1 MLFYIALT
9 PTLLLYPVYSLV
21 NIGLV
26 CNVPLTRS
34 VPMPWGRH
42 YLKNATLCPT
52 SISIIFPCSHFCFTQ
67 FYSFTALLCF
77 PAEKLRPKQHL
88 NVDLYLSSGGQK
100 QRSEP
105 RYSMAVVDIQPSL
118 AKNGKFAIFIVPQG
132 NMLDKFYCRK
142 VGKLKT
148 SVNKVRFKMQ

>member
-9 PTLLLYPVYSLV
+9 PALLLYPVYSLV

-26 CNVPLTRS
+26 CVMFHSPG
-34 VPMPWGRH
+34 V
-42 YLKNATLCPT
+42 
-52 SISIIFPCSHFCFTQ
+52 FPCLGVDTTLRIQLSAPPAFQSSLHALTQ

-77 PAEKLRPKQHL
+77 SAEKLRPKQHL

-105 RYSMAVVDIQPSL
+105 RYSMAIVDIQPSL

-132 NMLDKFYCRK
+132 NMLDKFYGRK